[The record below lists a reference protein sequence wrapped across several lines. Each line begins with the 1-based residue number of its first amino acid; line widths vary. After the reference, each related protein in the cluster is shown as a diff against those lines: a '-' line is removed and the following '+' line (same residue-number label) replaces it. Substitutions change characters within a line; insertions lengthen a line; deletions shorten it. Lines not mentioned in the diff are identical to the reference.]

1 MSVTLT
7 VKLTTLPIRLQ
18 PLSDVGMEPGGQ
30 SATMLS
36 WYYCACILWLHLW
49 HTVAQEGRVHDYT
62 KVT

>member
-7 VKLTTLPIRLQ
+7 VKLTTLPILLQ

-36 WYYCACILWLHLW
+36 WYYCARILWLHSW
-49 HTVAQEGRVHDYT
+49 HTVAQEGRVLD
-62 KVT
+62 